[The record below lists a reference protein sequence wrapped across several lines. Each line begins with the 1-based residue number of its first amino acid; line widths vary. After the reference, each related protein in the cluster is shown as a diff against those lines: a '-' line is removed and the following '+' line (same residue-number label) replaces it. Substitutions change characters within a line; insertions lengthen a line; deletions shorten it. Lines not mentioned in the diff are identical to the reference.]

1 MLENYSLI
9 VDKKVLNLA
18 DFKEKDV
25 FAILTL
31 LLRNQQVMSVARVV
45 EEDDNV
51 FVASPGDLYGNFFDV
66 TGVSRKARTSFVES
80 IKRIAENDLITIR
93 EVNGKK
99 NDGTRRIQ
107 WNSLLK
113 IDCNNLV
120 HASRKPYITVST
132 EEINGIVY
140 QDKMDFETL
149 LQVYINIVS
158 YINQKDVSDADMGKI
173 DLKYELYGK
182 MDIHL
187 SCFASINTLCT
198 KRFSGDK
205 GNESW
210 ISNKTIIKAIQILEE
225 IGAISIVVPKK
236 PKGCKQNFSNHYC
249 YPRHKEMVQRIADNY
264 VKQVLS

>member
-80 IKRIAENDLITIR
+80 IKRIAENDLIAIR

-205 GNESW
+205 SNESW

>member
-80 IKRIAENDLITIR
+80 IKRIAENDLIAIR